1 MNLQFPRSFLLNEE
15 FNDKGMIYL
24 RHGEPNLVNR
34 TIGGRDTDES
44 WVYYGYGNQPQRIFN
59 FRLKNA
65 SGNNWRLG
73 SLPEDR
79 EMIEELA
86 MVDRNYQRLLYA
98 NPVERLER
106 EDIVIA
112 DSRLNVM
119 EALTTDQHTWSEET
133 RVLTVPHSIESFRSD
148 EGRTLVDIS
157 YGIPLAAIVEGEEE
171 IGDGM
176 PMEVG
181 LSIGTP
187 DGAPPTTRLDTL
199 FFSGRQFSAGAYIG
213 LFRFKLP
220 PDRYRISMHVNP
232 VGVSFIGRWMQDI
245 DVPDYSSE
253 EMMLSDIQFLL
264 PSDLEPSIEI
274 EGVKV
279 VQSPF
284 SSVPEG
290 EPLYVYLQIYNLV
303 KDMYGKT
310 AYTVRYFVAEG
321 DSASEDEGTL
331 VKEEEVEGVEEFAAE
346 FELLELDDFDDDTY
360 TLRIEVTDRKRVH
373 TLKRSRT
380 FVIESE

>member
-1 MNLQFPRSFLLNEE
+1 
-15 FNDKGMIYL
+15 MIYL

-34 TIGGRDTDES
+34 TIGGQDTDEA
-44 WVYYGYGNQPQRIFN
+44 WVYYAFGNQPQRIFN

-65 SGNNWRLG
+65 SGNNWRLA

-106 EDIVIA
+106 EDIIIA
-112 DSRLNVM
+112 DSRVSVM
-119 EALTTDQHTWSEET
+119 EALTTDQHTWSKET
-133 RVLTVPHSIESFRSD
+133 RVLTVPHSIECFRSD
-148 EGRTLVDIS
+148 EGRSLVDIS
-157 YGIPLAAIVEGEEE
+157 YGIPLGAISEGEE
-171 IGDGM
+171 GASDGI

-187 DGAPPTTRLDTL
+187 DGAPPTNRLDTL
-199 FFSGRQFSAGAYIG
+199 FFSERQLAAGSYIG

-232 VGVSFIGRWMQDI
+232 VGVGTIGRWIQDI

-303 KDMYGKT
+303 RDLYGNT

-321 DSASEDEGTL
+321 DAASEDEGAL
-331 VKEEEVEGVEEFAAE
+331 VKEQRVEGVEEFAAE
-346 FELLELDDFDDDTY
+346 FGLLELDDFDDDTY
-360 TLRIEVTDRKRVH
+360 TLRIEVTDNKRVH